1 MASPSRRV
9 PSSGPTLES
18 PTPTMPIAS
27 PGDAPLGLVHTDR
40 VILDHLRAQAAAADN
55 NAKRYYEQSLE
66 DTKAKTATAEALAA
80 ANADIKSLRAEVE
93 RYKEQARLQQK
104 QNVSVT
110 RKSVDLEAEVSVLR
124 KSRDHWQ
131 AGCQR
136 ALAEREAA
144 VTTALS
150 LRDAMRHKP
159 GAASPA
165 EGSTTPSTPSTEEAV
180 NTALLLKA
188 QLTQSRIRKE
198 AYKSKAVEEH
208 NRAESLQL
216 RVEALEREVALLR
229 RG

>member
-1 MASPSRRV
+1 
-9 PSSGPTLES
+9 
-18 PTPTMPIAS
+18 MPAAS

-66 DTKAKTATAEALAA
+66 DTKAKAATAEALAE
-80 ANADIKSLRAEVE
+80 ANAEIKSLRAEVE

-104 QNVSVT
+104 QNVNVT

-165 EGSTTPSTPSTEEAV
+165 GGEGSATPSTEEAV

-216 RVEALEREVALLR
+216 RVEALERDLALLR